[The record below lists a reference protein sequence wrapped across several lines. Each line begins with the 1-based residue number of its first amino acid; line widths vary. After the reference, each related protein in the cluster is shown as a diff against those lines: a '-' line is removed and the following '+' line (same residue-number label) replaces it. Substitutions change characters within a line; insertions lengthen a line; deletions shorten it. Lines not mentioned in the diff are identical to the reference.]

1 MDLAGN
7 VDSEM
12 NWICLTTTE
21 SVWAAQYPALL
32 DLAVGREHQPDV
44 VLVALLGDHPD
55 EQLPVLHGWNGEG
68 HRATQDRAEELDF
81 GLWCLGGECRQF
93 STFISLH

>member
-1 MDLAGN
+1 MMSNNKTRAKTTFAQVYLKEVKRLEGNTHPATSIRDVAGR
-7 VDSEM
+7 VLPCEM

-55 EQLPVLHGWNGEG
+55 EQLSVLHG
-68 HRATQDRAEELDF
+68 
-81 GLWCLGGECRQF
+81 
-93 STFISLH
+93 

>member
-1 MDLAGN
+1 MSLYYNTRLATSLKDLAHY

-12 NWICLTTTE
+12 NWICLTTIE

-32 DLAVGREHQPDV
+32 DLAVGREQQPDV

-55 EQLPVLHGWNGEG
+55 EQLPVLHG
-68 HRATQDRAEELDF
+68 
-81 GLWCLGGECRQF
+81 
-93 STFISLH
+93 